1 MPVFALVD
9 CNNFYVSCE
18 RVFKPELEGKPVIV
32 LSNNDGCAVA
42 RSNEAK
48 ALGIKMGVPFF
59 KLKQIINTMD
69 VHVFSSNY
77 ALYGDMSNRVMQI
90 LDMFAPAM
98 EIYSIDEAF
107 LDFSD
112 FAFTGL
118 KSYAF
123 NIRKKIKKDT
133 GIPVSIGM
141 ATSKTLAKLANKI
154 AKSSLKTGGVLDLTS
169 MKFQDRA
176 LEITPVEDVWG
187 IGGRYAAYLKLKGIK
202 TALDFK
208 YADTRVIR
216 KKMGINGIRLQREL
230 CGECCYPLAEDI
242 HTRRKSVSAS
252 RSFKKPVTD
261 LTALSQ
267 AISLYISRGAVKL
280 REQNSFAETMTV
292 YVMTSRFKP
301 ESFYY
306 NSQTAV
312 FPTASNNTSELIK
325 QGKKILKQI
334 FKRDKQYTKAGIVFS
349 NLVQDGHVQQDL
361 FNTRDTAR
369 TQKLMETV
377 DNINSQMG
385 RGCVRSAALGSSNK
399 QYWQTISNYR
409 SSAYTTRWDQ
419 LLTVC

>member
-1 MPVFALVD
+1 MSVFALID

-48 ALGIKMGVPFF
+48 ALGIKMGEPFF
-59 KLKQIINTMD
+59 KLKQIIETMD
-69 VHVFSSNY
+69 VYVFSSNY

-90 LDMFAPAM
+90 LDMFTPAM

-112 FAFTGL
+112 FAFTDL
-118 KSYAF
+118 KSYAC

-169 MKFQDRA
+169 IKFQDKA
-176 LEITPVEDVWG
+176 LEITPVDDVWG

-208 YADTRVIR
+208 YADINVIQ
-216 KKMGINGIRLQREL
+216 KKMGINGIRLQKEL
-230 CGECCYPLAEDI
+230 CGESCYPLAEDI
-242 HTRRKSVSAS
+242 HTRRKSISSS
-252 RSFKKPVTD
+252 RSFKASVTD
-261 LTALSQ
+261 FEALSQ

-280 REQNSFAETMTV
+280 RKQNSFAETMTV
-292 YVMTSRFKP
+292 YVMTSRFRP

-306 NSQTAV
+306 NSKTAV

-334 FKRDKQYTKAGIVFS
+334 FQKNKHYTKAGIVFS
-349 NLVQDGHVQQDL
+349 NLVQADHVQQDL
-361 FNTRDTAR
+361 FNTKDTAR

-399 QYWQTISNYR
+399 QYWKTMSNYR

>member
-59 KLKQIINTMD
+59 KLRHIINTMD

-90 LDMFAPAM
+90 LDMFTPAM

-118 KSYAF
+118 KSYAHH
-123 NIRKKIKKDT
+123 IRKKIKKDT

-208 YADTRVIR
+208 YAATRVIR

-230 CGECCYPLAEDI
+230 CGESCYPLAEDI
-242 HTRRKSVSAS
+242 NTRRKSVSAS

-280 REQNSFAETMTV
+280 REQNSCAETMTV

-306 NSQTAV
+306 NSKTAV
-312 FPTASNNTSELIK
+312 FPTASNNTPELIK

-334 FKRDKQYTKAGIVFS
+334 FKRNKQYTKAGIVFS
-349 NLVQDGHVQQDL
+349 NLVQESHVQQDL
-361 FNTRDTAR
+361 FNTKDTAR
-369 TQKLMETV
+369 TQRLMETV

>member
-118 KSYAF
+118 KSYACH
-123 NIRKKIKKDT
+123 IRKKIKKDT

-216 KKMGINGIRLQREL
+216 RKMGINGIRLQREL
-230 CGECCYPLAEDI
+230 CGESCYPLAEDI

-306 NSQTAV
+306 NSKTAV
-312 FPTASNNTSELIK
+312 FPTASNNTPELIK
-325 QGKKILKQI
+325 QGKKILRQI

-349 NLVQDGHVQQDL
+349 NLVQEGHVQQDL
-361 FNTRDTAR
+361 FNTKDTAR

>member
-59 KLKQIINTMD
+59 KLKQIIDTMD

-90 LDMFAPAM
+90 LDMFTPAM

-112 FAFTGL
+112 FAFTDL
-118 KSYAF
+118 KSYAC

-169 MKFQDRA
+169 MKFQDKA

-208 YADTRVIR
+208 YADTHVIQ

-230 CGECCYPLAEDI
+230 CGECCYPLTEDT
-242 HTRRKSVSAS
+242 HTKRKSVSAS

-261 LTALSQ
+261 LEALSQ

-280 REQNSFAETMTV
+280 RKQNSCAETMTV
-292 YVMTSRFKP
+292 YVMTSRFRH

-306 NSQTAV
+306 NSKTTV
-312 FPTASNNTSELIK
+312 FPTASNSTPELIK

-334 FKRDKQYTKAGIVFS
+334 FQRDKQYTKAGIVFS
-349 NLVQDGHVQQDL
+349 NLVQEGHVQQDL
-361 FNTRDTAR
+361 FNTKNTAR
-369 TQKLMETV
+369 TQKLMKTV

-385 RGCVRSAALGSSNK
+385 RGCVRSAALGNSNK

-409 SSAYTTRWDQ
+409 SCAYTTSWDQ